1 MSKSSIFLA
10 FVLLILPGIVFS
22 SNRNNNSNHNSDGV
36 CLKDSSIII
45 TNQAIHRNIKRNYN
59 FTRKLIC
66 EPLVTLSSPIGFYLG
81 GLAALGSMKNSNQPR
96 KFFIT
101 GAIGGSALPLAVAYL
116 FNQIRRIIARSRIK
130 IKYKD
135 YRIDDR
141 SSIFIPVS
149 ENYKNFSLNLGINYF
164 NLITTNNNGRPG
176 FMFGLENNWLA
187 YKRFS
192 LKGRSLLINQER
204 TVLKN
209 RIIKKVNKKETH
221 FTKSNLYI
229 FNNSLELGVSLN
241 YNIVDQKKNKIQTG
255 IGYGWKLTFPYHS
268 KEKIIEREIYKNTDK
283 SLNNYEYD
291 YKSSG
296 WDIFFPFSGNRYV
309 NIKIGYI
316 RDNLNLNFLY
326 QKNITESEFPV
337 PTNKKNGVNQII
349 SVVER
354 GHSFK
359 IITGASL

>member
-1 MSKSSIFLA
+1 MSKSFIFL
-10 FVLLILPGIVFS
+10 VSILLISPGIVFS
-22 SNRNNNSNHNSDGV
+22 SNRNNNNNHNSDGV

-45 TNQAIHRNIKRNYN
+45 TNQAIQRNIKRNYN
-59 FTRKLIC
+59 FAEKLIC

-101 GAIGGSALPLAVAYL
+101 GALGGSVLPLTVAYL
-116 FNQIRRIIARSRIK
+116 FNQIRRIIAKSRIE

-135 YRIDDR
+135 CLINDR

-149 ENYKNFSLNLGINYF
+149 ENYKNFSLNFGLNYF
-164 NLITTNNNGRPG
+164 SLMTTKNIGRPG
-176 FMFGLENNWLA
+176 FIFGLENKWLA
-187 YKRFS
+187 YKGFS
-192 LKGRSLLINQER
+192 LKGRSMLINQEH

-209 RIIKKVNKKETH
+209 RIIKKVNKNETN
-221 FTKSNLYI
+221 FSKSNLYI

-241 YNIVDQKKNKIQTG
+241 YNIVDQEKNKIQTG

-268 KEKIIEREIYKNTDK
+268 KEKIIETEIYKNTGR

-296 WDIFFPFSGNRYV
+296 WDIFFPFSGNRYM
-309 NIKIGYI
+309 NIKIAYI
-316 RDNLNLNFLY
+316 SDNFNLNFLF

-337 PTNKKNGVNQII
+337 PTNNKNGVNQII
-349 SVVER
+349 YVVER
-354 GHSFK
+354 GQSFK
-359 IITGASL
+359 IITGVSL